1 MVQPQEAIPSSL
13 QGAGHAVLMLGTP
26 VGIQRGSFSPRGS
39 LQPAL
44 VGAQGCS
51 DITCLEGLPQ
61 SCKSCIH
68 CRHSLT

>member
-13 QGAGHAVLMLGTP
+13 QGAGHAVLMLGIP

-44 VGAQGCS
+44 VWG
-51 DITCLEGLPQ
+51 TGLQ
-61 SCKSCIH
+61 
-68 CRHSLT
+68 